1 MKRPSFRSFNLS
13 PDLFALCLQKCLKEK
28 ALRPGKQVHA
38 MLLTTG
44 IDVTVLSL
52 NSKLVGMYASCGDV
66 RSARLVFDKIQ
77 NPNVFALNWMALAS
91 AFNGYFEDAIGY
103 VCLMRELGNL
113 GNKFTFSILLKACVG
128 LMDVKKGREVHAV
141 VKKMDFENDVSVAN
155 ALIDMYCKC
164 GKVCC
169 ARRLF
174 DRMVSRDVASWTSM
188 ICGYCNIGKTEQAL
202 VLFEQ
207 MKLEGLEPNDF
218 TWNVMI
224 AGYARSGDTNRVFAL
239 FSRMARAGLLPDLV
253 TWNALISGF
262 AQSQQAGE
270 AFKLFRNMLVLGIKP
285 NGVTVTGLLPACG
298 LLDSIERGRE
308 IHGLIYR
315 MGLDINVFV
324 ASALIDMYS
333 KCGNVRIARSVFDR
347 IPVKN
352 IASWNAMIGCYGKH
366 GMVGMSIQL
375 FGRMQE
381 EGMQAN
387 EVTFICILSA
397 CSHSG
402 LVEEGVKI
410 FRTMKECYGID
421 IGKEHY
427 ACVVDL
433 LCRSGRI
440 VEAYELMKEMPTQ
453 VPESIVGAFLN
464 GCKIHGRRDLA
475 KMMAEDILSM
485 ELKKPGGYVTL
496 SNIYA
501 ADGHW
506 EEVENVRKMMR
517 EKNILKKSGFS
528 WVEKR
533 NDFVGE
539 EKESDEVKMGAGT
552 GSTVI
557 HSVHRDFNF
566 IYPPVQ
572 L

>member
-1 MKRPSFRSFNLS
+1 MAVHGVLHQIMKTPSIRSFNL
-13 PDLFALCLQKCLKEK
+13 LLGWFALCLQKSLKEK

-44 IDVTVLSL
+44 IDMRVLSL
-52 NSKLVGMYASCGDV
+52 NSTLVGMYASCGDV
-66 RSARLVFDKIQ
+66 RSARLVFDQIQ
-77 NPNVFALNWMALAS
+77 NPNVFALNWMILAS

-113 GNKFTFSILLKACVG
+113 GNKFTFSFVLKACVG

-174 DRMVSRDVASWTSM
+174 DRMVSRDVVSWTSM
-188 ICGYCNIGKTEQAL
+188 IWGYCNIGKTAQAL
-202 VLFEQ
+202 ALFER

-218 TWNVMI
+218 TWNAMI
-224 AGYARSGDTNRVFAL
+224 AGYAWSGDTNRVFEL
-239 FSRMARAGLLPDLV
+239 FSRMTRARLLPDLV
-253 TWNALISGF
+253 TWNVLISSF
-262 AQSQQAGE
+262 AQNQQAGK
-270 AFKLFRNMLVLGIKP
+270 AFKLFRNMLVFGIKP

-298 LLDSIERGRE
+298 LMGSIERGRE

-315 MGLDINVFV
+315 MGLYINVFV
-324 ASALIDMYS
+324 ASAVIDMYS
-333 KCGNVRIARSVFDR
+333 KCGSVRNARSVFDR

-366 GMVGMSIQL
+366 GMVDLSIQL
-375 FGRMQE
+375 FERMQE

-410 FRTMKECYGID
+410 FRTMKEGYGID
-421 IGKEHY
+421 VGKEHY

-433 LCRSGRI
+433 LCRSGRM
-440 VEAYELMKEMPTQ
+440 VEAYELVKKMPTQ
-453 VPESIVGAFLN
+453 VPESIVGAFFN

-501 ADGHW
+501 ADGDW

-517 EKNILKKSGFS
+517 EKNILKESGFS
-528 WVEKR
+528 WVEREMSFLERKKK
-533 NDFVGE
+533 VM
-539 EKESDEVKMGAGT
+539 K
-552 GSTVI
+552 
-557 HSVHRDFNF
+557 
-566 IYPPVQ
+566 
-572 L
+572 

>member
-13 PDLFALCLQKCLKEK
+13 PDWFALCLQKCLKEK

-44 IDVTVLSL
+44 RDVTVLSL

-77 NPNVFALNWMALAS
+77 NPNVFAMNWMALAS

-113 GNKFTFSILLKACVG
+113 GNKFTFSIVLKACVG

-202 VLFEQ
+202 VLFER

-239 FSRMARAGLLPDLV
+239 FSRMTRAGLLPDLV

-270 AFKLFRNMLVLGIKP
+270 AFKLFRNMLDFGIKP

-298 LLDSIERGRE
+298 LLGSIERGRE

-347 IPVKN
+347 IPDKN

-410 FRTMKECYGID
+410 FRTMKEGFGID

-539 EKESDEVKMGAGT
+539 EKESDEVKMGVGT
-552 GSTVI
+552 CSTVI